1 MQVLPGHYTA
11 IAVCNS
17 SAVSQGLHH
26 GVDVGVAVA
35 VLVGDGVAVTVGE
48 GGMVVDVNV
57 GVGGCEL

>member
-17 SAVSQGLHH
+17 STVSQGLHH
-26 GVDVGVAVA
+26 GVEVGVAVA
-35 VLVGDGVAVTVGE
+35 VGDGVAVTVGE

-57 GVGGCEL
+57 VVGGCEL